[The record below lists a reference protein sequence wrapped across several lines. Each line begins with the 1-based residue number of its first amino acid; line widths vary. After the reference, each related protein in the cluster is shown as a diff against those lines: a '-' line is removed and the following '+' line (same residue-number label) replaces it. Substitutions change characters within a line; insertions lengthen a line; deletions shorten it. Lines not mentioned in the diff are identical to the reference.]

1 MLDVRVVRQYQ
12 KNYPQL
18 LKSINKLFL
27 HKAGA
32 IVVGDA
38 QRFAPSG
45 NAHLSGSIKA
55 KVQLLNDR
63 VIVGTNVEYAPYVEY
78 GTGIYAEGGKGRKTP
93 WSYKSEKYGWVTTK
107 GMVKQSFLRRSLDWN
122 RQNLVKEWRSL
133 FRKTF
138 RTMGLL

>member
-27 HKAGA
+27 YEAGVHMQSQVQREINA
-32 IVVGDA
+32 MHIVD
-38 QRFAPSG
+38 SG
-45 NAHLSGSIKA
+45 RYINSVKNKVSLSKDNVSI
-55 KVQLLNDR
+55 
-63 VIVGTNVEYAPYVEY
+63 GTNVEYAPYLEY
-78 GTGIYAEGGKGRKTP
+78 GTYKMPSRPAFRTALDNNKRELLGR
-93 WSYKSEKYGWVTTK
+93 
-107 GMVKQSFLRRSLDWN
+107 
-122 RQNLVKEWRSL
+122 WRSL